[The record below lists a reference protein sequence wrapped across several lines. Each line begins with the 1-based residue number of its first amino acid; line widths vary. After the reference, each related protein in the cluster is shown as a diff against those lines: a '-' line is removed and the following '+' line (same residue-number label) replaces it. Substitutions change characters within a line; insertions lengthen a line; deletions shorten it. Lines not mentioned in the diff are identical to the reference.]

1 MNSHLSP
8 EQISEWMIGQK
19 APEVEE
25 HLAQCPECAA
35 AVEKIRAPIAM
46 FRGAVREWSGHQ
58 VATPVK
64 RSGVLWLRVAATAAA
79 LVVLVAIG
87 IDGANRRA
95 AGIARQDDALLE
107 QVQAQV
113 SRSVPAPME
122 PLYDLMS
129 EGSAK

>member
-1 MNSHLSP
+1 MNRHLSP

-19 APEVEE
+19 TPELEE
-25 HLAQCPECAA
+25 HLGRCPQCAA
-35 AVEKIRAPIAM
+35 EVDKIQAPLAM

-64 RSGVLWLRVAATAAA
+64 RSGVLWLRVAATAAV
-79 LVVLVAIG
+79 LVVLVVIG

-107 QVQAQV
+107 QVQTQV

-129 EGSAK
+129 EGSTK